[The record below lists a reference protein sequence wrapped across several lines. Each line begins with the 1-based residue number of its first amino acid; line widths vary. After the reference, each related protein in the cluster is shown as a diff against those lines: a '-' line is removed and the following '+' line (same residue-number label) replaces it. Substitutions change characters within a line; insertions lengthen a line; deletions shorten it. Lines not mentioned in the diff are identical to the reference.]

1 MHCTRGRSQAERLDN
16 RGGKRTLSWASV
28 PLGGAMRSFI
38 HRKNLENFRKQLA
51 ETSDDATRLQ
61 LERLLSEEEA
71 KEPAKIEKRDH
82 D

>member
-1 MHCTRGRSQAERLDN
+1 
-16 RGGKRTLSWASV
+16 
-28 PLGGAMRSFI
+28 MRSFI

-71 KEPAKIEKRDH
+71 KEPAKIEKRD
-82 D
+82 DD